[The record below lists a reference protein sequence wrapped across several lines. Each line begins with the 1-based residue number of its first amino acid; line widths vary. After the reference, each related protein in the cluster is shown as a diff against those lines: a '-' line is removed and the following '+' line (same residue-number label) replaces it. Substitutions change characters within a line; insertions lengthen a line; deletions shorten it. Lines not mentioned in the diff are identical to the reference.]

1 MKSKTL
7 LFLIFLL
14 IGSSCNSY
22 RTVKII
28 SSGSVVQTAFYKK
41 INYKKLQN
49 WAIITAKVNNSDKEY
64 RFLFDTGAVSVVS
77 SEMAK
82 ELGLK
87 HKAKDDVGSSNSHR
101 QESVFTM
108 MDKVNIEGVDFKDIG
123 AVIID
128 FDTSPEIKCLGA
140 EIDGIIGANLMKL
153 AVWQIDYK
161 AGTLE
166 FADNQSKLTIDENN
180 VYKIPFTHN
189 RQGSPKV
196 IFPIFGKKVK
206 VTFDTGKT
214 GGIGVNKMQFGRLD
228 FENDSIQ
235 MTKGIGQTGA
245 GVFGVVT
252 DTSFLVA
259 TNRVKMYDL
268 PLDTVVFSTAKKSSS
283 LLGNGFLEDYKVTFN
298 WGTKI
303 ISLEPQSKPKV
314 DLEGFGMGYTLKEDA
329 LMVSFL
335 YENSPAKK
343 AGIELGTQI
352 ISVNEYNFENL
363 TIDSFCEMRQ
373 RKLFPDDTK
382 TVQVKYKLPK
392 SDEVKSIELKK
403 ASLFIKNRD

>member
-7 LFLIFLL
+7 LFLLALL

-22 RTVKII
+22 RTSKII
-28 SSGSVVQTAFYKK
+28 TSGSVVQTAFYKK
-41 INYKKLQN
+41 MTYEKLQN
-49 WAIITAKVNNSDKEY
+49 WIIITAKVNNSDKEY

-77 SEMAK
+77 SAMAK

-87 HKAKDDVGSSNSHR
+87 DKAKDDVGSSNSHR
-101 QESVFTM
+101 KKTIFTT
-108 MDKVNIEGVDFKDIG
+108 MDKVNIEGIDFEDIG

-161 AGTLE
+161 ATTLE
-166 FADNQSKLTIDENN
+166 FADSQNKLTIDQNN

-189 RQGSPKV
+189 RQGSPKIV
-196 IFPIFGKKVK
+196 FPIFGKKVK
-206 VTFDTGKT
+206 VGFDTGKS
-214 GGIGVNKMQFGRLD
+214 GGIGVNRKQFKKFN

-259 TNRVKMYDL
+259 TNQIKIYDL
-268 PLDTVVFSTAKKSSS
+268 PLDTVLFSTAKKSSS
-283 LLGNGFLEDYKVTFN
+283 LLGNSFLEDYKVTMN
-298 WGTKI
+298 WQTKI
-303 ISLEPQSKPKV
+303 ISLEPQFKPEL
-314 DLEGFGMGYTLKEDA
+314 DLGGFGMGYTLKDDA
-329 LMVSFL
+329 LVVSFL

-343 AGIELGTQI
+343 AGIQLGTQI
-352 ISVNEYNFENL
+352 IAVNEHNFENL
-363 TIDSFCEMRQ
+363 TIDTFCGMKK
-373 RKLFPDDTK
+373 RKLFPDDIK
-382 TVQVKYKLPK
+382 VLQVKYKLPE
-392 SDEVKSIELKK
+392 SDEVKSVELRK
-403 ASLFIKNRD
+403 ASLFVENRD